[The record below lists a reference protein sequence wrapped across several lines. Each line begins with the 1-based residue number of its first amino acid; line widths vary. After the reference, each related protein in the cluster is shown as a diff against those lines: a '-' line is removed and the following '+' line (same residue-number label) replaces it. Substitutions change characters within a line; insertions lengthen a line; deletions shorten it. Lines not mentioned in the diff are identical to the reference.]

1 MGSPEPRA
9 VNGSSLGRAWRK
21 LSAIYEKGGSARVLR
36 FLAGRLVFR
45 VWDSVVFEM
54 SPPKQAQVDWPGGE
68 VFCLYNR
75 DTPPIP
81 SALAN
86 YIREYEAE
94 LPDLIS
100 RGDWVYVVLV
110 NGKCAHFGS
119 VCFSSRQL
127 RILGEPNTPLI
138 GHCFTAPAARGR
150 GLYRRALA
158 TIAGHLGASGYSR
171 VVVETHPTNHAS
183 RRGIQAAGFEM
194 QHILKVC
201 IFLNLIAITRVDQGG
216 KRRLT
221 GRIL

>member
-1 MGSPEPRA
+1 MA
-9 VNGSSLGRAWRK
+9 
-21 LSAIYEKGGSARVLR
+21 
-36 FLAGRLVFR
+36 
-45 VWDSVVFEM
+45 
-54 SPPKQAQVDWPGGE
+54 PPKQVQVDWPPGE
-68 VFCLYNR
+68 VFCLYNLK
-75 DTPPIP
+75 TPPMP

-94 LPDLIS
+94 LPDLIN

-110 NGKCAHFGS
+110 NGNCAHFGS

-127 RILGEPNTPLI
+127 RVLGEPNATPII

-150 GLYRRALA
+150 GLYKRALA
-158 TIAGHLGASGYSR
+158 TIASQLGASGYSR
-171 VVVETHPTNHAS
+171 VVVETNPTNYAS

-194 QHILKVC
+194 RHILTVC
-201 IFLNLIAITRVDQGG
+201 IFLNLLAITRVVQGG